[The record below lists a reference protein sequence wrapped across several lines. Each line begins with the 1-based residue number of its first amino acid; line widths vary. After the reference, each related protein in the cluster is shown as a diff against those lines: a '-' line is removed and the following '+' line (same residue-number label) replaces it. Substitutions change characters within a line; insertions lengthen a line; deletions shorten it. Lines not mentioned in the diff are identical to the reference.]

1 VRRFFARLRWQLTLS
16 HLIAIAFTLVS
27 MVAAIAVI
35 ASAVWGS
42 QNALARRPDAAALVV
57 SQILT
62 GLVEDVPPDDLDAVL
77 RVMASGRMRF
87 LNGDFGPPRPQDDL
101 SEAHYVAVVRPDGTL
116 LASSTPQ
123 GAAFSPPER
132 AQWATLASQAFN
144 GTRQEPG
151 SARLVEGDQA
161 LGAAPIFNARDQPV
175 AVAIVA
181 VGTHVDDPRSPFWPL
196 AFFGV
201 ATFVV
206 LLGASVFALV
216 AASIVGYFLSR
227 KLVSRVEELSRAAET
242 VRSGDLTARVP
253 ESGEDE
259 VSELQRSFNMM
270 AADLEQSMRDLE
282 AERDRVTG
290 LLEARRQLV
299 AGVSHELRTPVA
311 TVRGYLESAL
321 RRDGALPQSVRS
333 DLDTADREVTRLE
346 GLIDDLFT
354 LSRAE
359 VGRLELRPGP
369 TDVGELVRGLV
380 ETQAQ
385 LAWQQRRVEVLAE
398 VPPSGPVALVDG
410 QRTTQI
416 VSNLLSNAVRH
427 TPPGGLV
434 AVSAVE
440 DGEVV
445 RIEVRDTG
453 EGIPADVL
461 PRVFERFV
469 RGQDGGAGLGLALV
483 KELTE
488 SMGGS
493 VAVSSTSGEGTSF
506 RVRLPAYHPAS

>member
-1 VRRFFARLRWQLTLS
+1 VRRFFGRLRWELTLS

-35 ASAVWGS
+35 ASLWQSAQG
-42 QNALARRPDAAALVV
+42 AFARRPDAAALVV
-57 SQILT
+57 SQVLT
-62 GLVEDVPPDDLDAVL
+62 GVVEDVPPDDLDALL
-77 RVMASGRMRF
+77 RVMASGRLRF
-87 LNGDFGPPRPQDDL
+87 LYGDFGPPHAGTDL
-101 SEAHYVAVVRPDGTL
+101 SDARYVAVVRPDGTL
-116 LASSTPQ
+116 LATSTPQ

-132 AQWATLASQAFN
+132 PQWATLASQAAS
-144 GTRQEPG
+144 GTRDGPG
-151 SARLVEGDQA
+151 SARLVQDDQA
-161 LGAAPIFNARDQPV
+161 LGAAPIFNSRGEPV

-181 VGTHVDDPRSPFWPL
+181 LPTQPVYGDGFSPL

-201 ATFVV
+201 ASIVV
-206 LLGASVFALV
+206 LLAASVFALV

-227 KLVSRVEELSRAAET
+227 KLVSRVEQLSRAAET

-321 RRDGALPQSVRS
+321 RRDGALPNGVRA

-359 VGRLELRPGP
+359 VGRLELRPAP

-380 ETQAQ
+380 ETQAP

-398 VPPSGPVALVDG
+398 VPPSGPIALVDG

-434 AVSAVE
+434 AVSAVQ
-440 DGEVV
+440 DGDTVG
-445 RIEVRDTG
+445 IEVRDTG
-453 EGIPADVL
+453 AGIPDEVL

-493 VAVSSTSGEGTSF
+493 VAVSSTPGEGSSF
-506 RVRLPAYHPAS
+506 SVRLPAYHPAS